1 MIIFLVVYFLN
12 NKIKT
17 MSIFSRN
24 HVKLIILKGLM
35 SLLVHYVLQLF
46 LFSTLSFKSFIM
58 VLCIFEMHHFGPF
71 LKFKI

>member
-46 LFSTLSFKSFIM
+46 LFSTLSFKMINFTWLRLKIDIVFI
-58 VLCIFEMHHFGPF
+58 L
-71 LKFKI
+71 LFKK